1 MKTPFKKEY
10 ALITGSSRG
19 LGKAFAIQLAQKKGI
34 NIILVSLPGEGL
46 AATAEKIK
54 NFGVDVVFYETDLTK
69 KKNIVEFAKWAN
81 ENFNINI
88 LINNAGNGGDCR
100 FLKADVDYIDNIIQ
114 INIRA
119 TALIT
124 RLILPNLLKREKAFL
139 LNISSM
145 AALSP
150 IAYKTVY
157 PASKAFVQSFTRGL
171 QREFSETN
179 VCFSVVNPGPMF
191 SEEEACEPLEK
202 FMALPFEQVAKLT
215 LKAMFQGKQIIKLN
229 FAQRF
234 AWFLMKTVP
243 VSQKNRILSNI
254 FKKRL

>member
-1 MKTPFKKEY
+1 MNLIQENEY
-10 ALITGSSRG
+10 ALITGASRG
-19 LGKAFAIQLAQKKGI
+19 LGKAFAVELAQRKI

-46 AATAEKIK
+46 PGTAEEIK
-54 NFGVDVVFYETDLTK
+54 KFGVDAVIYETDLTK
-69 KKNIVEFAKWAN
+69 KENILEFSNWAN
-81 ENFNINI
+81 QNFKISI
-88 LINNAGNGGDCR
+88 LINNAGNGGDSQ
-100 FLKADVDYIDNIIQ
+100 FLKADIDYIDNIIQ
-114 INIRA
+114 INIKA

-124 RLILPNLLKREKAFL
+124 RLILPNLLERNKAFL

-171 QREFSETN
+171 KHEFSDSK
-179 VCFSVVNPGPMF
+179 VSFCVVNPGPMF
-191 SEEEACEPLEK
+191 SEEEACGPLEK

-215 LKAMFQGKQIIKLN
+215 LKAMFKGKQIIKLN

-234 AWFLMKTVP
+234 GWFLLKTVP
-243 VSQKNRILSNI
+243 VSQKSRILSNI
-254 FKKRL
+254 FKKRV

>member
-1 MKTPFKKEY
+1 MSLTKNKEY
-10 ALITGSSRG
+10 ALITGASRG
-19 LGKAFAIQLAQKKGI
+19 LGKAFSMELAQRHL

-46 AATAEKIK
+46 SSTAEEIK
-54 NFGVDVVFYETDLTK
+54 KFGVDAVYYETDLTK
-69 KKNIVEFAKWAN
+69 KENILEFSKWAN
-81 ENFNINI
+81 ENFKINI
-88 LINNAGNGGDCR
+88 LINNAGNGGDSE
-100 FLKADVDYIDNIIQ
+100 FLKADIDYIDNIIQ

-124 RLILPNLLKREKAFL
+124 RLILPNLLERKKAYL

-171 QREFSETN
+171 KHEFSESN
-179 VCFSVVNPGPMF
+179 VCFCVVNPGPMF
-191 SEEEACEPLEK
+191 SKEEACGPLEK

-215 LKAMFQGKQIIKLN
+215 LRAMFKGQHVIKLN
-229 FAQRF
+229 YAQRF
-234 AWFLMKTVP
+234 GWFLMKTIP
-243 VSQKNRILSNI
+243 VSQKGRILSHI
-254 FKKRL
+254 FKNRI